1 VDLISK
7 ARFIDVDG
15 GINFRDAGGYGTAD
29 GGYVKRG
36 LLYRCGHLADL
47 SDAGRGSF
55 TKLNIRLVCDLRA
68 DEERDVHPHPVFSE
82 STHELVQLSI
92 WPKSTPDFSRTVQL
106 LAEGN
111 ITFDEA
117 LARQSLSY
125 SELVKDFSYQY
136 KAMFQHIVQAA
147 GDAVLIH
154 CASGKDR
161 TGFGIALIQLAL
173 GVPVSSVMEDY
184 MLSNEATGTADRVM
198 YFTRRFANGVSPEQ
212 LEAIEEQIQIL
223 FAARRERLQAAFDTI
238 ISRYHSFETYFSS
251 VLGIDTAARQLLKQS
266 YVQAG

>member
-1 VDLISK
+1 MYRD
-7 ARFIDVDG
+7 RFIDVDG

-36 LLYRCGHLADL
+36 LIYRCGHLADL
-47 SDAGRGSF
+47 SDAGRASF
-55 TKLNIRLVCDLRA
+55 AKLNIRLVCDLRA
-68 DEERDVHPHPVFSE
+68 DEERDVSPHPVFDDSA
-82 STHELVQLSI
+82 HELIHLSI
-92 WPKSTPDFSRTVQL
+92 WPKSTPDLARTVQF
-106 LAEGN
+106 LAEGK

-136 KAMFQHIVQAA
+136 KAMFQHIVRAK
-147 GDAVLIH
+147 GGAVLIH

-161 TGFGIALIQLAL
+161 TGFGIALVQLAL
-173 GVPVSSVMEDY
+173 DVPVSDVMEDY
-184 MLSNEATGTADRVM
+184 MLSNQAAGTADRVM
-198 YFTRRFANGVSPEQ
+198 YFTKCFAKGISPTR
-212 LEAIEEQIQIL
+212 LAAIEDEIQIL

-238 ISRYHSFETYFSS
+238 MSRYDSFERYFRS
-251 VLGIDTAARQLLKQS
+251 VLDVDAAAQRFLKQS